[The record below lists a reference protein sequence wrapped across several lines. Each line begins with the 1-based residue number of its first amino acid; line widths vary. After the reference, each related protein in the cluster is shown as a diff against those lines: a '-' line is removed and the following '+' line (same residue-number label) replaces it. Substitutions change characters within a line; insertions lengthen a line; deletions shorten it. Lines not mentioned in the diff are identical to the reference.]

1 MAVTSGISSDRE
13 QQGYL
18 RFCELLQQRSGIVLG
33 DSKQYLVTSRLS
45 QLMREHQLTTLS
57 ELVDRL
63 QRSQPMGLLQQVIDA
78 MTTNETM
85 WFRDAYPFDVLRKD
99 IFPNH
104 PGPGQLS
111 IWCAACS
118 SGQEPYSIAMTAE
131 EYRAEPKS
139 RLFPGVRIVATDIS
153 AQMLQAAKEGAY
165 DSLAVAR
172 GLSPERKKKFFDELP
187 GGRWQ
192 VKAALKTAISFQSM
206 NLLSMP
212 YSVGPFDVIFCRN
225 VLIYFSPQVKQQVLA
240 ALTARLKKGGILFLG
255 GSESLGEL
263 SERFEMIRCSP
274 GIMYRLK

>member
-1 MAVTSGISSDRE
+1 MAVTNTTDRE

-45 QLMREHQLTTLS
+45 QLMREQQLANLS
-57 ELVDRL
+57 DLVDRL
-63 QRSQPMGLLQQVIDA
+63 QRNQPMGLMQQVIDA

-85 WFRDAYPFDVLRKD
+85 WFRDGYPFEVLRKEL
-99 IFPNH
+99 FPNH
-104 PGPGQLS
+104 TGSAPMA

-131 EYRAEPKS
+131 EYRAEPKAKI
-139 RLFPGVRIVATDIS
+139 FAGIRIVATDIS
-153 AQMLQAAKEGAY
+153 AQMLQAARDGIY

-172 GLSPERKKKFFDELP
+172 GLAPERKKKFFDPLP
-187 GGRWQ
+187 DGRWQ
-192 VKAALKTAISFQSM
+192 VKASLKSSISYQPM

-212 YSVGPFDVIFCRN
+212 YSIGPFDVIFCRN

-240 ALTARLKKGGILFLG
+240 ALTARLKRGGVLFLG

-263 SERFEMIRCSP
+263 SERFEMIRCQP

>member
-1 MAVTSGISSDRE
+1 MAVTNTTDRE
-13 QQGYL
+13 HQGYL

-45 QLMREHQLTTLS
+45 QLMREQQLASLS
-57 ELVDRL
+57 DLVDRL
-63 QRSQPMGLLQQVIDA
+63 QRMQPAGLMQQVIDA

-85 WFRDAYPFDVLRKD
+85 WFRDGYPFEVLRKD
-99 IFPNH
+99 LFPNH
-104 PGPGQLS
+104 AGSAPMT

-131 EYRAEPKS
+131 EYRAEPKAKI
-139 RLFPGVRIVATDIS
+139 FAGIRIVATDIS
-153 AQMLQAAKEGAY
+153 SQMLQTAREGIY

-172 GLSPERKKKFFDELP
+172 GLSPERKKKFFDPLP
-187 GGRWQ
+187 DGRWQ
-192 VKAALKTAISFQSM
+192 VKANLKSSIAYQPM

-212 YSVGPFDVIFCRN
+212 YSIGPFDVIFCRN
-225 VLIYFSPQVKQQVLA
+225 VLIYFSPQVKQQVLS
-240 ALTARLKKGGILFLG
+240 ALTARLKRGGVLFLG

-263 SERFEMIRCSP
+263 SERFEMIRCQP

>member
-1 MAVTSGISSDRE
+1 MAVTNTTDRE

-45 QLMREHQLTTLS
+45 QLMREQQLANLS
-57 ELVDRL
+57 DLVDRL
-63 QRSQPMGLLQQVIDA
+63 QRNQPMGLMQQVIDA

-85 WFRDAYPFDVLRKD
+85 WFRDGYPFEVLRKEL
-99 IFPNH
+99 FPNH
-104 PGPGQLS
+104 TGSAPMA

-131 EYRAEPKS
+131 EYRAEPKAKI
-139 RLFPGVRIVATDIS
+139 FAGIRIVATDIS
-153 AQMLQAAKEGAY
+153 AQMLQAARDGIY

-172 GLSPERKKKFFDELP
+172 GLSPERKKKFFDPLP
-187 GGRWQ
+187 DGRWQ
-192 VKAALKTAISFQSM
+192 VKASLKSSISYQPM

-212 YSVGPFDVIFCRN
+212 YSIGPFDVIFCRN

-240 ALTARLKKGGILFLG
+240 ALTARLKRGGVLFLG

-263 SERFEMIRCSP
+263 SERFEMIRCQP

>member
-1 MAVTSGISSDRE
+1 M
-13 QQGYL
+13 

>member
-1 MAVTSGISSDRE
+1 MAVTSGIGSDRE

-104 PGPGQLS
+104 PGPGPIS

-131 EYRAEPKS
+131 EFRAEPKA
-139 RLFPGVRIVATDIS
+139 RLFSGVRIIATDIS
-153 AQMLQAAKEGAY
+153 AQMLQTAKEGAY

-192 VKAALKTAISFQSM
+192 VKSALKTAISFQSM

-212 YSVGPFDVIFCRN
+212 YSVGPFDIIFCRN